1 MNGNLGPRGIASDAP
16 TSSLFK
22 LGALAV
28 RGKLHVSDPATA
40 QLVLRLKYRGGVV
53 VYLNGQEVARGGL
66 PAGVITPG
74 TPGAPYSEEAY
85 LDAKGKILPLVR
97 DIKKNDEEAQ
107 RRIALRDRALGPVVL
122 PAKVLRKGVNIL
134 AIELH
139 RSDYSAS
146 AAKFWPTTAHGV
158 QSISESS
165 GWTPCGLMDLNLSAG
180 GGVDSNARR
189 PTGVQVWNQDCNDR
203 TLVSDYGDPNEPLRP
218 IVLTGARNGVFG
230 GKVVVSSDQA
240 IEGLLATPGELKT
253 ADGKGVI
260 AATAVDVRYAEPFW
274 QREWQHSEFPEAL
287 SATPAAKVLPA
298 ATGNGA
304 LEEVWVLVRVPA
316 DADAGDYTGTLAITA
331 GGQKLADAP
340 LRLHVADWKLPD
352 PKDFHTFV
360 GLYQS
365 PDTLAMKYKVPQWS
379 EKHWA
384 LLEKSM
390 DLLGQLGN
398 KLVHVNVVDKTKWG
412 NGDGMVTWI
421 KKDDGSFDYDYSVV
435 ERYLRTVRKHV
446 GVPRFVV
453 LNVYNPG
460 GWMPAKPLQEN
471 TVTVLDPKTGR
482 RGHLQVPE
490 FGTEESKKF
499 WTPVLLGLK
508 ERLAKEGMEKSLCVG
523 SLCEAL
529 PRPAEATMFAEILG
543 DDVQWF
549 RQGHPGHGNV
559 TDPEPIRNGGHVG
572 VHFFT
577 YLPHLPGPEAGVPS
591 LSSVFW
597 PRTAYF
603 RRQRH
608 ARQGGGVHH
617 VRCRSGRA
625 RGGGLHLVGSQ
636 AAGQDRGPG
645 QRGPGD

>member
-1 MNGNLGPRGIASDAP
+1 MCVMPS
-16 TSSLFK
+16 
-22 LGALAV
+22 
-28 RGKLHVSDPATA
+28 
-40 QLVLRLKYRGGVV
+40 
-53 VYLNGQEVARGGL
+53 
-66 PAGVITPG
+66 
-74 TPGAPYSEEAY
+74 
-85 LDAKGKILPLVR
+85 
-97 DIKKNDEEAQ
+97 
-107 RRIALRDRALGPVVL
+107 
-122 PAKVLRKGVNIL
+122 
-134 AIELH
+134 
-139 RSDYSAS
+139 RSGSAS
-146 AAKFWPTTAHGV
+146 G
-158 QSISESS
+158 SIPSF
-165 GWTPCGLMDLNLSAG
+165 P
-180 GGVDSNARR
+180 RR
-189 PTGVQVWNQDCNDR
+189 C
-203 TLVSDYGDPNEPLRP
+203 
-218 IVLTGARNGVFG
+218 
-230 GKVVVSSDQA
+230 
-240 IEGLLATPGELKT
+240 
-253 ADGKGVI
+253 
-260 AATAVDVRYAEPFW
+260 
-274 QREWQHSEFPEAL
+274 
-287 SATPAAKVLPA
+287 SATPPAKTLPA

-304 LEEVWVLVRVPA
+304 VEEVWVLVRVPA
-316 DADAGDYTGTLAITA
+316 AATAGDYTGTLAIAA

-412 NGDGMVTWI
+412 NDDGMVTWI

-435 ERYLRTVRKHV
+435 ERYLRTVRKHM

-471 TVTVLDPKTGR
+471 TVTVLDRKTGQR
-482 RGHLQVPE
+482 EHLQVPE

-591 LSSVFW
+591 LSTVFW

-603 RRQRH
+603 RMVTKVYEPLPCLRSYAATSRFLRMPGFGYLGLDYWSLVNVRSGDGWTNCLWGRWPRTGSYPGALAPQYITAPGPDGAEPLAAFQAIREGLQESEALCFISAALDGNSNALSPELADRCRQVIGDALAYYRD
-608 ARQGGGVHH
+608 RCGLKWDLPFHH
-617 VRCRSGRA
+617 VNHYGWQDLSQRA
-625 RGGGLHLVGSQ
+625 FTLAGEVSSK
-636 AAGQDRGPG
+636 AAK
-645 QRGPGD
+645 